1 VFKILKFFKLCI
13 TSTKEAVGNLGC
25 DRRGESRSEKARE
38 VHALPSYWSVPLI
51 LLTLRRCNSH
61 GYELTKQVAQLGL
74 APMNSETWYR
84 TLRRMEEEGIIES
97 RWETYGNGAARR
109 TYSITDAGESYLDFW
124 AEALKQ
130 YRLAMDAFL
139 RLYGRGG
146 DSSGRVES
154 RHIGKWPRPSRTW
167 RDGSVRGGR

>member
-1 VFKILKFFKLCI
+1 VYPKHQRV
-13 TSTKEAVGNLGC
+13 VGNVARE
-25 DRRGESRSEKARE
+25 RRGEFQPEKARE
-38 VHALPSYWSVPLI
+38 VDTLPTHWSVPVI

-61 GYELTKQVAQLGL
+61 GYELMKQGAKFGL
-74 APMNSETWYR
+74 APMNPGTWYR

-97 RWETYGNGAARR
+97 RWETSGGGAARR
-109 TYSITDAGESYLDFW
+109 TYSITDAGEAYLDFW

-146 DSSGRVES
+146 ATSGREES
-154 RHIGKWPRPSRTW
+154 RPIGKLTVAGT
-167 RDGSVRGGR
+167 DLG